1 MSRLSGRSRGRGFE
15 CGWSLEKAVGVVKV
29 QGMAE
34 GVAGARR
41 QTVGVAV
48 SPSGNPRRCS

>member
-15 CGWSLEKAVGVVKV
+15 CGWSREKAVGVVTGKGV
-29 QGMAE
+29 SE

-48 SPSGNPRRCS
+48 SPRGNPRRCS